1 MRLSNILR
9 FHTLDKANAPA
20 FKPKQ
25 LYQLLNKFV
34 TSIDTPLQKIIVV
47 ACWIEQRKSALAPSV
62 RPAQTY
68 QESAVRTRHRDRNH
82 IEKGHSV

>member
-34 TSIDTPLQKIIVV
+34 TSIDTPLQKIIRRVYIRFV
-47 ACWIEQRKSALAPSV
+47 ASLYL
-62 RPAQTY
+62 RP
-68 QESAVRTRHRDRNH
+68 
-82 IEKGHSV
+82 